1 MNKISIALLAGLVGL
16 SAHAQSQGYDPEN
29 PPDPSLK
36 YELKIEAAPRYGGTV
51 NNMGRN
57 YYEPGSRIDLSAYA
71 NQNFVFRCWMAGDS
85 VLSTDTYHRYTMPEH
100 NEVVTAYFDPAEYN
114 PSNPGDPFDQGYTH
128 KVSIYA
134 SPSVGGFFNNSN
146 FLLLEGGTDY
156 IYAYPY
162 EGFRFSAWKQGGEI
176 ISTDNPLKLTMGQS
190 NVEITASF
198 VYDPSNPSNPG
209 SNSFDEYSGCL
220 IMDDFEPGS
229 LYSAMARVLDSY
241 SNFEKVLSL
250 IVCGNLASSDFGFSN
265 DIPNCELFDLARTSG
280 LDAIPSWSFN
290 GMAQLQKVILP
301 STVTCIRQYAFSSCP
316 NLSELCL
323 YASVPPEMSY
333 GVLEGSSEGLVIRV
347 PSSAIELYKKA
358 DGWKNYQIL
367 PLDEEMCS
375 IEVALPAD
383 AADGRYKNMTLELKS
398 QTSGQTISR
407 VITDRTSYVFS
418 GLVPDS
424 RYNLNV
430 KSKTGA
436 VLGSISD
443 IDVARDNVKVAFE
456 SLLQP
461 CSVSLIVKTPS
472 GEDVTDMTAITWT
485 DSEGRYLARGSVLEG
500 MLENETV
507 SYTVAVSEKL
517 AADYQTPAQTT
528 TTISS
533 TACDFEC
540 VLTPYETAQLS
551 GTVLNGV
558 TGQPLPGATVTA
570 TQQLEGSQMRT
581 FAAITDSKGA
591 YTLTVFRRPT
601 QVNVAFGGY
610 VSQNVD
616 CNIADAVITLDA
628 MTMRRA
634 TGYEVTLD
642 ATFTPAVGKG
652 QTAETQSWFADN
664 DKTTFSLRDKTTGRQ
679 ITNISLQYPQIV
691 ILDPVENGHEI
702 EVTASSR
709 NNSFDTVTGTF
720 TSVETGKS
728 TVSLPIV
735 ERGSFAATYSMS
747 EAGSV
752 AALVYDAEG
761 NLTKKGSFAN
771 GTFDSGYLPQGSYTL
786 VAMASSQFFNSIGSL
801 DELANAGF
809 RPDVDYVSATAQ
821 IRAGI
826 VDSLAIALVPKFDE
840 SRFYFTGPTTL
851 FSANKPSV
859 TVGNYIT
866 LKAKIDFRPEYA
878 EQVSNVKI
886 SFEIPAGCSVV
897 ENSVMTGASLS
908 SYAQN
913 GNNIIV
919 EVPGRSELVKFC
931 VIPTEGGVYE
941 PTAKAIFNL
950 DGREVEQ
957 PLGSARF
964 SADNMKI
971 FVPDKTPSTNVV
983 VRGTTVPL
991 SKVQVYDGDVMV
1003 GNCMAQQNGRW
1014 KTNIDLYK
1022 PFAKS
1027 VHLIHA
1033 VINSPEGKTYVTDS
1047 KYLDYDSR
1055 YAALV
1060 DIKMVYNGLSIT
1072 FDPATATTSTNTY
1085 SYVPGYDKFTF
1096 VAAFEGDAKGLSN
1109 VRFKVLATDGK
1120 SREHEAIYDEKLN
1133 SWAATAIYDKSFSIP
1148 ANVTVLY
1155 DENVSEPY
1163 DRTEALDD
1171 QKAILEQCYDAIK
1184 KGVDDKVNMEL
1195 TEDAESYASLDC
1207 TVDGLD
1213 AKYRFTIREIPFAE
1227 AEAMMKEVQF
1237 MPLDING
1244 ELVGI
1249 NVEYGD
1255 AGIRLTA
1262 ISIDEKFAMTMEITD
1277 PAAVADKQRAGKFDL
1292 KVALAALKASTTNG
1306 KFIIHLGEVGS
1317 GILDLF
1323 GIGTYLSCYSDFQSM
1338 FISLDVFSR
1347 HSLENIQK
1355 LNKMVLAKCADGTYR
1370 LTKEQM
1376 LAFDKRIQALSS
1388 FVSLVEQD
1396 GYEYLEEYKRTL
1408 LYKMGYDLATMFA
1421 GKAVDKLAKS
1431 SKFQNNKAVKKV
1443 SEWFSSDVSKE
1454 AAGDMWATILGYS
1467 FTAVTGGLEYLVD
1480 LGDFN
1485 KVRDEFNSWF
1495 PEKSKK
1501 AIEAYVDI
1509 WYDIRRAY
1517 KYCKPQDDD
1526 NDFDDPD
1533 PNYPTPPLSPSIDPS
1548 GFVYEA
1554 VVSNRLEGVTA
1565 TALYKEL
1572 VEDMYGDIHENVV
1585 VWNAEEYAQKNPLFT
1600 DENGMYAWDVPQGM
1614 WQVKFEKEGYETT
1627 FSEWL
1632 PVPPPQLDVNIGM
1645 KQMRQPEVAVV
1656 HAYADAVTIDFDKY
1670 MLPSTLTTDNI
1681 IVTVAGKPVEGSI
1694 ELLDEESGYGDD
1706 ARSFASKIRFKA
1718 SAPFEAKEVT
1728 LSVANRVHSYAG
1740 VRMDEAFVQTFD
1752 VEPELTVIDVPESM
1766 EVVYGEQE
1774 SLDIRL
1780 LSVEAAAGKTLV
1792 VETSADMIV
1801 TTDANRY
1808 TADKDGKVTVAIN
1821 GELPGSAVLTFT
1833 VEGYDL
1839 TKSITV
1845 DVLRQRASNMV
1856 SMPTASVESGSVATG
1871 TEVFLYCATENA
1883 TIYYTL
1889 DGSCPCDAG
1898 RLTYTGQPIV
1908 LTADTTLK
1916 LQAEADG
1923 MEQSEVAVYEYVI
1936 DDSGIARVEFE
1947 EIDDQPCYD
1956 LHGLP
1961 VDPATYRGVIVSKGR
1976 KVIVK

>member
-100 NEVVTAYFDPAEYN
+100 NEVVTAYFDVAEYN
-114 PSNPGDPFDQGYTH
+114 PSNPGDPFGDGYTH
-128 KVSIYA
+128 KVGIYA
-134 SPSVGGFFNNSN
+134 SPSVGGYFNNSN
-146 FLLLEGGTDY
+146 FLLLEGTTDY

-162 EGFRFSAWKQGGEI
+162 EGFRFSAWKQDGKI
-176 ISTDNPLKLTMGQS
+176 ISTENPLKLTMGQS

-220 IMDDFEPGS
+220 IMDDFEPGF
-229 LYSAMARVLDSY
+229 LYNAMAGVLNSY
-241 SNFEKVLSL
+241 SNFEKVLSV

-265 DIPNCELFDLARTSG
+265 DIPNCEIVDLARTSG
-280 LDAIPSWSFN
+280 IDAIPSWSFN

-301 STVTCIRQYAFSSCP
+301 STVARIGQYAFSSCP

-323 YASVPPEMSY
+323 YATVPPEMGY
-333 GVLEGSSEGLVIRV
+333 GVFEDTSEELVIRV
-347 PSSAIELYKKA
+347 PSSAMELYKKA
-358 DGWKNYQIL
+358 EGWKNCQIL

-383 AADGRYKNMTLELKS
+383 AADGRYRNMNLELKS

-407 VITDRTSYVFS
+407 VITERTSYVFS
-418 GLVPDS
+418 GLVPNS
-424 RYNLNV
+424 RYNLAV
-430 KSKTGA
+430 KSRTGA
-436 VLGSISD
+436 LLGAIND
-443 IDVARDNVKVAFE
+443 IDVAKENVKVAFE
-456 SLLQP
+456 TLLQP
-461 CSVSLIVKTPS
+461 CTVNLVVKTPA
-472 GEDVTDMTAITWT
+472 GEDVTAMTAITWT

-507 SYTVAVSEKL
+507 SYTVAVSDKL
-517 AADYQTPAQTT
+517 AADYQTPAKTT
-528 TTISS
+528 KTISS

-540 VLTPYETAQLS
+540 LLTPYETAQLS
-551 GTVLNGV
+551 GTVLNGAN
-558 TGQPLPGATVTA
+558 GQPLPGATVA
-570 TQQLEGSQMRT
+570 VSQQLEGSQMRT
-581 FAAITDSKGA
+581 FTAITDSKGA
-591 YTLTVFRRPT
+591 YSLTVFRRPT
-601 QVNVAFGGY
+601 QVVVAFGGY
-610 VSQNVD
+610 VSQSID
-616 CNIADAVITLDA
+616 CNIADATVALDA
-628 MTMRRA
+628 ISMRRA

-664 DKTTFSLRDKTTGRQ
+664 DKTTFTLRDKNTGRQ
-679 ITNISLQYPQIV
+679 ITNISLQYPEIV

-702 EVTASSR
+702 EVTATSR
-709 NNSFDTVTGTF
+709 NDSFDTVSASF
-720 TSVETGKS
+720 TTSETGKS
-728 TVSLPIV
+728 TVALPIV
-735 ERGSFAATYSMS
+735 ERGSFTAAYGIS
-747 EAGSV
+747 EAASV
-752 AALVYDAEG
+752 AALVYDADG
-761 NLTKKGSFAN
+761 NLVKKGSFAN
-771 GTFDSGYLPQGSYTL
+771 GTFDSGHLPQGSYTL
-786 VAMASSQFFNSIGSL
+786 VSMASSQFFNSVGSL
-801 DELANAGF
+801 GELAKAGF
-809 RPDVDYVSATAQ
+809 AQDVDYVSATTQ
-821 IRAGI
+821 IQAGI
-826 VDSLAIALVPKFDE
+826 VDSLTMAVVPQFDE
-840 SRFYFTGPTTL
+840 SKFYFTGPSTL

-866 LKAKIDFRPEYA
+866 LKAKIDFRSEYA
-878 EQVSNVKI
+878 AQVDNVKI
-886 SFEIPAGCSVV
+886 SFEIPQGCSVV
-897 ENSVMTGASLS
+897 ENSVMTGAKLS

-913 GNNIIV
+913 GNNIVV
-919 EVPGRSELVKFC
+919 EVPGQSDLVKFC

-941 PTAKAIFNL
+941 PTAMAIFNL
-950 DGREVEQ
+950 DGSLTQQ

-964 SADNMKI
+964 TADNMKI
-971 FVPDKTPSTNVV
+971 SVPEKSARTNVL

-991 SKVQVYDGDVMV
+991 SKVDVYDGDVLV
-1003 GNCMAQQNGRW
+1003 ANCVAQQNGSW
-1014 KTNIDLYK
+1014 KAAVELYK

-1027 VHLIHA
+1027 MHLIHA
-1033 VINSPEGKTYVTDS
+1033 VITSPEGKTYVTDS

-1055 YAALV
+1055 YVTLI
-1060 DIKMVYNGLSIT
+1060 DIKMAYNGNTIT

-1085 SYVPGYDKFTF
+1085 SYVPGHDKFTF
-1096 VAAFEGDAKGLSN
+1096 VASFDGNAKELGN

-1120 SREHEAIYDEKLN
+1120 TSEHEAIYDERLN
-1133 SWAATAIYDKSFSIP
+1133 SWAATATYDKSFSIP

-1155 DENVSEPY
+1155 DEIIAEPY
-1163 DRTEALDD
+1163 DRAESLAD
-1171 QKAILEQCYDAIK
+1171 QKAILAQCYNAIK
-1184 KGVDDKVNMEL
+1184 KGVDDKVNMEIVD
-1195 TEDAESYASLDC
+1195 DADNHAALDL

-1213 AKYRFTIREIPFAE
+1213 AKYSFKIKEMPFAE
-1227 AEAMMKEVQF
+1227 AETMMKEVQF

-1249 NVEYGD
+1249 HVEYGD
-1255 AGIRLTA
+1255 NGIRLTA
-1262 ISIDEKFAMTMEITD
+1262 VSTAEKFAVQMELSD
-1277 PAAVADKQRAGKFDL
+1277 PAAADMRRISKEQL
-1292 KVALAALKASTTNG
+1292 KAALAALKASTTNG
-1306 KFIIHLGEVGS
+1306 KFITHLGDVGS
-1317 GILDLF
+1317 GILDIF
-1323 GIGTYLSCYSDFQSM
+1323 GVATYLTCYSDFQSM
-1338 FISLDVFSR
+1338 LISLDVFSR
-1347 HSLENIQK
+1347 YSLENIQE
-1355 LNKMVLAKCADGTYR
+1355 LNRMVLAKCANGTYR

-1376 LAFDKRIQALSS
+1376 LAFDKRIQSLST
-1388 FVSLVEQD
+1388 FVSLVEEQ
-1396 GYEYLEEYKRTL
+1396 GYEYLEDYKRTL

-1421 GKAVDKLAKS
+1421 GKAIDKFAKS
-1431 SKFQNNKAVKKV
+1431 SKFQNSKVAKKV
-1443 SEWFSSDVSKE
+1443 KEWFSSDVSEE
-1454 AAGDMWATILGYS
+1454 AATDMWAAILGYS
-1467 FTAVTGGLEYLVD
+1467 FTGITGGLEYIVD

-1485 KVRDEFNSWF
+1485 KVRDDFNAWF
-1495 PEKSKK
+1495 PEQSKK
-1501 AIEAYVDI
+1501 RCDMYVKI
-1509 WYDIRRAY
+1509 WFDIRSAY
-1517 KYCKPQDDD
+1517 KNCKPQDDGGA
-1526 NDFDDPD
+1526 DDPN

-1614 WQVKFEKEGYETT
+1614 WQVKFEKDGYETT

-1694 ELLDEESGYGDD
+1694 ELLNEESGYGDD
-1706 ARSFASKIRFKA
+1706 AQAFASKIRFKA

-1728 LSVANRVHSYAG
+1728 LTVANRVHSYAG

-1839 TKSITV
+1839 TKSMTV

-1856 SMPTASVESGSVATG
+1856 SMPTASVESGIVAPG
-1871 TEVFLYCATENA
+1871 TEVFLYCATEGA
-1883 TIYYTL
+1883 AIYYTL

-1916 LQAEADG
+1916 VLAEADG
-1923 MEQSEVAVYEYVI
+1923 MDQSEVAVYEYVI
-1936 DDSGIARVEFE
+1936 DDSGITRVEVE
-1947 EIDDQPCYD
+1947 ELDDRPCYD

-1961 VDPATYRGVIVSKGR
+1961 VDPTTYRGVMVSRGC